1 VAAEGAFI
9 KRGGALWP
17 TDPESRAILRSLKNG
32 GQAMVSIRVPRS
44 IKQNRFVHA
53 LLHELVKHT
62 NRFYDI
68 DDLKR
73 FLKVRSRMYHLRTMP
88 DGSVVLELQHTDF
101 GAMDQVMFQR
111 TWERWRYIIRTE
123 ILPDVDDDALRTT
136 ILAEI
141 A

>member
-1 VAAEGAFI
+1 MPLEGAFV

-17 TDPESRAILRSLKNG
+17 TDPEARALLRSI
-32 GQAMVSIRVPRS
+32 GQGKMAMISIRVPRS
-44 IKQNRFVHA
+44 IKQNRFVHG
-53 LLHELVKHT
+53 LLHEIVKHT
-62 NRFYDI
+62 DRYFDV

-73 FLKVRSRMYHLRTMP
+73 FLKIRTRMYHLRTMP

-101 GAMDQVMFQR
+101 GAMDHVQFQR
-111 TWERWRYIIRTE
+111 VWERWRYIIRTE
-123 ILPDVDDDALRTT
+123 IFPDIDEELLRTT

>member
-1 VAAEGAFI
+1 MPAEGAFV

-17 TDPESRAILRSLKNG
+17 TDAEARAILRSLKQG
-32 GQAMVSIRVPRS
+32 GQAMVSVRVPRS
-44 IKQNRFVHA
+44 IKQNRFVHG

-62 NRFYDI
+62 DRFYDV

-73 FLKVRSRMYHLRTMP
+73 FLKIRTRMYHLRNMP

-101 GAMDQVMFQR
+101 GAMDHVMFQR
-111 TWERWRYIIRTE
+111 CWERWRYIIRTE
-123 ILPDVDDDALRTT
+123 ILPDIDDELLRTT
-136 ILAEI
+136 VLSEI